1 MATIPAVKQFS
12 DGMGRIE
19 VAATMAVV
27 AEAAKL
33 KAAGADMVGFGA
45 GEPHF
50 PTPQHIKDAAIDA
63 IQKNFTKYTPVPGIP
78 ELRAAIVKR
87 HAADFGSDY
96 KPEETVV
103 STGGKLALFNAI
115 QVLVDHGDEV
125 IVPVPYWV
133 SFKDIVEYAGGKCVY
148 LETYEAAGFQL
159 TAAMIERKLTSR
171 TRVIIINSPN
181 NPSGAL
187 IAPEDFTAIMKLA

>member
-12 DGMGRIE
+12 DRMGRIE
-19 VAATMAVV
+19 VSATMAVV

-33 KAAGADMVGFGA
+33 KAAGADMVEFGA
-45 GEPHF
+45 GEPHY

-63 IQKNFTKYTPVPGIP
+63 IQKNFTKYTAVPGIP

-87 HAADFGSDY
+87 HATDFGSDY
-96 KPEETVV
+96 RPEEAVV

-125 IVPVPYWV
+125 IVPAPYWV

-148 LETYEAAGFQL
+148 VDTSEADG
-159 TAAMIERKLTSR
+159 
-171 TRVIIINSPN
+171 
-181 NPSGAL
+181 
-187 IAPEDFTAIMKLA
+187 